1 MADTALAS
9 PSYRDRRWLKRLAAL
24 EPFYILLMGWPLLL
38 PQRFTP
44 EALQPLIE
52 TWRPALLAA
61 LLVFWPIRLLAYR
74 RLSIRTPIDW
84 PLVFMLLWLPVNYW
98 ASADKALS
106 WGALTYPLYGIA
118 LYTALINWPPAQR
131 HPQWTA
137 GLIILI
143 GAGLAAIAP
152 AFSNLSFGKLFN
164 LPALEALNRQLSALV
179 PGNVNANQV
188 GGALV
193 VVVPVA
199 LAMTLRGDWSRRR
212 WPRLLVALL
221 TLFMLGMLLLT
232 QSRGA
237 YLAALIALP
246 VVVVLRWPR
255 LRYLLMAAVAM
266 GVIALFAIGP
276 ERVVEAVLGGSSAS
290 GLSGRLEVWS
300 RALYALSDFPF
311 TGIGIGTFNRVIP
324 VLYPFFTIAP
334 DAKLDHAH
342 NLFLQVGLD
351 LGLPGLIAYIALW
364 LVVLAVLIVAL
375 RRRAPIDGTLAAGTL
390 GGVIAMLV
398 HGIVDVPVW
407 GGKTA
412 FIPWLLIALAMQL
425 AARSAS
431 PQPADSDTAPST

>member
-1 MADTALAS
+1 MADIAQPSS
-9 PSYRDRRWLKRLAAL
+9 PRQDRRWLRRLAAL
-24 EPFYILLMGWPLLL
+24 EPFYILLLGWPLLL

-44 EALQPLIE
+44 ESLQPFIE

-61 LLVFWPIRLLAYR
+61 LLLFWPIRRLAYR

-84 PLVFMLLWLPVNYW
+84 PLIFMLLWLPVNYW

-131 HPQWTA
+131 QPQWTA

-143 GAGLAAIAP
+143 GMGLAAIAP
-152 AFSNLSFGKLFN
+152 AFSDLSFGKLFN
-164 LPALEALNRQLSALV
+164 VPALEAINQQLSALV

-193 VVVPVA
+193 VIVPLS
-199 LAMTLRGDWSRRR
+199 LAMALRGDWSQRR
-212 WPRLLVALL
+212 WPRLIIALV
-221 TLFMLGMLLLT
+221 TLFVLGMLLLT

-237 YLAALIALP
+237 YLAAVIALP
-246 VVVVLRWPR
+246 GVVVLRWPK
-255 LRYLLMAAVAM
+255 LRYLLLAVVM
-266 GVIALFAIGP
+266 IGVVAFFIIGP
-276 ERVVEAVLGGSSAS
+276 ERVVELVLGGSSAS

-300 RALYALSDFPF
+300 RALYAISDFPF
-311 TGIGIGTFNRVIP
+311 TGIGIGTFNLVIP
-324 VLYPFFTIAP
+324 LLYPFFTIAP

-351 LGLPGLIAYIALW
+351 LGLPGLIAYLALL
-364 LVVLAVLIVAL
+364 LVVLAVLIGVL
-375 RRRAPIDGTLAAGTL
+375 RRRAPLDSTLAAGTL
-390 GGVIAMLV
+390 GSFIAMLV

-412 FIPWLLIALAMQL
+412 FIPWLLVALAMQI
-425 AARSAS
+425 ATRQIATRT
-431 PQPADSDTAPST
+431 ADSPVSPST